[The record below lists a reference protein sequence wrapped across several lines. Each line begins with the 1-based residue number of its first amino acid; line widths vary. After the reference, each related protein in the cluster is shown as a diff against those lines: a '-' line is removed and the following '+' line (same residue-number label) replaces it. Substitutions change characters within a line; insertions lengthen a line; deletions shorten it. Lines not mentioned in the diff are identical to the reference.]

1 METDNRISV
10 PVPKDRVFH
19 LLEHESFKP
28 EHLAYIASLELNFQ
42 GPCYESE
49 PKYLGITPDFKA
61 SYYIGAAWLTF
72 DKAVVVTPKMVN
84 IDFVRM
90 FMSALRF
97 APSSSYFP
105 KFYGISFS
113 KPKIESEKLDN
124 ILTPLLIIHF
134 LVSVN
139 RLLEKGLKKG
149 YVIREENL
157 HTKIKGKILLSKH
170 YSKNLVDGR
179 SDRVMCAYEEY
190 STNIP
195 ENRLIKRAL
204 LFAQRTISIFPAMQK
219 HQIYT
224 EISYLLSKALS
235 AFEGVQADV
244 DISSVRKVR
253 MNKLF
258 GEYGV
263 VVNLA
268 KQLLKRYDYS
278 IDNVGNEKN
287 WVPPFWIDMARLY
300 EVYVY
305 SLLYNAYPGQIKFQV
320 GGYYGTAVDFLKMDE
335 RLIMDAKYKPRYE
348 YSDAGCLDDIREIS
362 GYARDEYI
370 LNELGTLEHDEV
382 PKCLIIYPI
391 MDDHILVNAALERG
405 KPLLSEATSIR
416 GFRNFYK
423 ICIPVPVVDR
433 R

>member
-170 YSKNLVDGR
+170 YSKNLVNGR

-268 KQLLKRYDYS
+268 MQHIELFENKR
-278 IDNVGNEKN
+278 IGV
-287 WVPPFWIDMARLY
+287 
-300 EVYVY
+300 
-305 SLLYNAYPGQIKFQV
+305 
-320 GGYYGTAVDFLKMDE
+320 
-335 RLIMDAKYKPRYE
+335 
-348 YSDAGCLDDIREIS
+348 
-362 GYARDEYI
+362 
-370 LNELGTLEHDEV
+370 
-382 PKCLIIYPI
+382 
-391 MDDHILVNAALERG
+391 
-405 KPLLSEATSIR
+405 
-416 GFRNFYK
+416 
-423 ICIPVPVVDR
+423 
-433 R
+433 